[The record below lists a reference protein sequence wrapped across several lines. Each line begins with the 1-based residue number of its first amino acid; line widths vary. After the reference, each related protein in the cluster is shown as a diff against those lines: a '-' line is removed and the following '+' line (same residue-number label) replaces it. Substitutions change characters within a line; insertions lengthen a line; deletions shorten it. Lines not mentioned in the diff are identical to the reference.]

1 MKARI
6 GFHVSIAGGISKS
19 ISIALDLGCNA
30 FQIFSRNPRGW
41 SAKPLKNKDAQDF
54 KEGLR
59 RDKKIKN
66 NSIFLHMPYLPNLSS
81 PNDRIFKKSVN
92 VLIEEV
98 DRCRL
103 LSIPYL
109 VLHLGSHQ
117 GKGSKNGIEQLVNAC
132 NSVLLGRKNDAKKS
146 NDQVMLLLENS
157 AGQKNSIGSKFEEI
171 RLILDKISSNNSKKY
186 VGVCL
191 DTCHAFAAGYDLR
204 KENPVNHTLDEFDKV
219 IGIRQ
224 QLKLVHLNDSK
235 DKLNSGRDR
244 HEHIGLGKIGLEGF
258 RALLKRKSII
268 NSVPLIMETPV
279 DKARDNSD
287 NLKTLL
293 KIMK

>member
-1 MKARI
+1 M
-6 GFHVSIAGGISKS
+6 
-19 ISIALDLGCNA
+19 
-30 FQIFSRNPRGW
+30 
-41 SAKPLKNKDAQDF
+41 
-54 KEGLR
+54 
-59 RDKKIKN
+59 
-66 NSIFLHMPYLPNLSS
+66 
-81 PNDRIFKKSVN
+81 
-92 VLIEEV
+92 
-98 DRCRL
+98 
-103 LSIPYL
+103 
-109 VLHLGSHQ
+109 
-117 GKGSKNGIEQLVNAC
+117 GKGSKNGIEQLVSAC

-157 AGQKNSIGSKFEEI
+157 AGEKNGIGNKFEEI
-171 RLILDKISSNNSKKY
+171 RLILDKISSNNSIKY

-204 KENPVNHTLDEFDKV
+204 KENTVNQTLDEFDKV

-235 DKLNSGRDR
+235 DKLNSGRER
-244 HEHIGLGKIGLEGF
+244 HEHIGLGKIGVEGF

-287 NLKTLL
+287 NLKALL

>member
-132 NSVLLGRKNDAKKS
+132 NSVLLGRKYDAKKS

-171 RLILDKISSNNSKKY
+171 GLILDKISSNNSKKY

>member
-1 MKARI
+1 M
-6 GFHVSIAGGISKS
+6 
-19 ISIALDLGCNA
+19 
-30 FQIFSRNPRGW
+30 
-41 SAKPLKNKDAQDF
+41 
-54 KEGLR
+54 
-59 RDKKIKN
+59 
-66 NSIFLHMPYLPNLSS
+66 
-81 PNDRIFKKSVN
+81 
-92 VLIEEV
+92 
-98 DRCRL
+98 
-103 LSIPYL
+103 
-109 VLHLGSHQ
+109 
-117 GKGSKNGIEQLVNAC
+117 GKGSKNGIEQLVSAC

-157 AGQKNSIGSKFEEI
+157 AGEKNGIGNKFEEI

-191 DTCHAFAAGYDLR
+191 DICHAFAAGYDLR
-204 KENPVNHTLDEFDKV
+204 KENAVNETLDEFDKV

-235 DKLNSGRDR
+235 DNLNSGRDR
-244 HEHIGLGKIGLEGF
+244 HEHIGLGKIGVEGF

-287 NLKTLL
+287 NLKALL